1 VTNVITE
8 RMKEMPIERTAM
20 GPEKWDFELKNGRTT
35 RAKIQNEANGI
46 KNIAQTNCSVIII

>member
-1 VTNVITE
+1 
-8 RMKEMPIERTAM
+8 MKEIPIERTAM